1 MPKVE
6 TLTKFEWEIMKLV
19 WKKGNATVR
28 YVHEA
33 LPPSKSRAYTTI
45 QTYMERL
52 VEKKYLTKEKI
63 GLVNFYSSR
72 VKEKDTL
79 KKETNHFVKNAFDG
93 SFSRMAAFLFDTQN
107 FNEQDLEEIKRLI
120 EQKEAD
126 ND

>member
-1 MPKVE
+1 MTKVE

-28 YVHEA
+28 DVHEA
-33 LPPSKSRAYTTI
+33 LPPSLSRAYTTI

-63 GLVNFYSSR
+63 GLVNFYSSK

-79 KKETNHFVKNAFDG
+79 KRETNHFVKNAFDG
-93 SFSRMAAFLFDTQN
+93 SFSKLAAFLFNTHD
-107 FNEQDLEEIKRLI
+107 FDEKDLEEIKQLI
-120 EQKEAD
+120 EEKEQA
-126 ND
+126 NE